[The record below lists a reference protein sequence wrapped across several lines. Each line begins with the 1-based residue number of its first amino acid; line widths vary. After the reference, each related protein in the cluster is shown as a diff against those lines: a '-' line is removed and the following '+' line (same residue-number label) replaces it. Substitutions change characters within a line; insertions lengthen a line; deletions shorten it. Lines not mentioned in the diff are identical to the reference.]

1 MLTNFDIE
9 RICKKLDLPI
19 VGVYSK
25 NELYNIPRRVGS
37 YYINLMDDDKVDGE
51 GNNGSHWVFAKIYC
65 DEDREDNSDEEEGHK
80 LCNALYFD
88 SFGFGMPKA
97 VSDFLK
103 PFKPVYCNNRE
114 IQNINS
120 SECGWY
126 CIVCDWVLETKQSS
140 KTYLEDY
147 EKFLNMWNDDVKKN
161 LKILKGLLRKMW
173 IENDWLHNEKNFSYL
188 IRKN

>member
-19 VGVYSK
+19 VGVFSK
-25 NELYNIPRRVGS
+25 NELYNIPRKIGS

-51 GNNGSHWVFAKIYC
+51 GNNGSHWVFAKIYS
-65 DEDREDNSDEEEGHK
+65 DADREESDSEDDKPRLVH
-80 LCNALYFD
+80 ALYFD
-88 SFGFGMPKA
+88 AFGFGMPKS

-120 SECGWY
+120 TECGWY
-126 CIVCDWVLETKQSS
+126 CIVCDYILEEWQDGE
-140 KTYLEDY
+140 TYLDDY
-147 EKFLNMWNDDVKKN
+147 SKFLNLWNKDVKKN
-161 LKILKGLLRKMW
+161 LTILKSLLKKIW
-173 IENDWLHNEKNFSYL
+173 KENDFIHSEKQFAKL
-188 IRKN
+188 IY